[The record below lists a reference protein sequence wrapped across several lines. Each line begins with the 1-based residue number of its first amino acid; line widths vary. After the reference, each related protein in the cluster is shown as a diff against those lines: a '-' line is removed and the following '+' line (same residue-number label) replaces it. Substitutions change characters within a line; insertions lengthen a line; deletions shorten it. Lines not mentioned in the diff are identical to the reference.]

1 MEDKHAAAQ
10 RRADVTW
17 SETLVTPAMRAA
29 SKGQRGVCLWFTG
42 LSGSGKS
49 TLANALELAL
59 HERGRHTM
67 LLDGDNVRH
76 GLCRDLDMSVTDR
89 SENIRRVAEVARLM
103 VDAGL
108 IVVTAFISP
117 IARDRAAARSLFAAD
132 EFIEIFVDTPLSV
145 CEARD
150 PKGLYLKARQGL
162 IKDFTGLDSPYERP
176 QQPELIVD
184 TEADSVECILERI
197 LAFAFDGAQPR
208 VPSRDPV

>member
-1 MEDKHAAAQ
+1 MEEKQNDGA
-10 RRADVTW
+10 RLADVTW
-17 SETLVTPAMRAA
+17 SETLVTPSMRAS
-29 SKGQRGVCLWFTG
+29 SKGQRGLCVWFTG

-59 HERGRHTM
+59 YERGRHTM

-76 GLCRDLDMSVTDR
+76 GLCSDLDMSVTAR
-89 SENIRRVAEVARLM
+89 SENIRRIAEVARLM

-117 IARDRAAARSLFAAD
+117 IARDRATARRLFAAD

-162 IKDFTGLDSPYERP
+162 IKDFTGLDSPYEKP
-176 QQPELIVD
+176 SHPELIVD
-184 TEADSVECILERI
+184 TQMNSVDKIVSDIIDVFFL
-197 LAFAFDGAQPR
+197 Q
-208 VPSRDPV
+208 